1 MDNCTINIYLAYGML
16 VYILASIYYI
26 IRTLH
31 VGTPFKDSLTIEQ
44 LSIQKQ
50 SAKVRKQIFCEGVLI
65 SIIGLLFTK
74 PFKNC

>member
-26 IRTLH
+26 IRTLY

-50 SAKVRKQIFCEGVLI
+50 SAKVRKQIFCEGVLL

-74 PFKNC
+74 PFKYC

>member
-1 MDNCTINIYLAYGML
+1 MVNCIINIYLAYVML
-16 VYILASIYYI
+16 VYLFASIYYI
-26 IRTLH
+26 IRTLY
-31 VGTPFKDSLTIEQ
+31 VGTPFKDSLTTEQ

-50 SAKVRKQIFCEGVLI
+50 SAMVRKQIFCEGVFI